1 MLSDASKSDAF
12 RQSQH
17 WRSPLLDFKLR
28 VKQDTPPLT
37 GSDGPLWRSN
47 SFSGHERN
55 RFLLSSTGGF
65 RDLSLLSGADCRE
78 DARSFAMLD
87 YDSDGWL
94 DIALMSTNAPRFRLF
109 RNRLGELTKGGRV
122 LTVRLEGGNHTSS
135 ASAEWSHRDAAGAT
149 VLAVTDKGRRVFR
162 RSIGEGLASQ
172 NAAALRITL
181 APGESLR
188 ELQVQWP
195 SGKRST
201 HTPAGDAAGILLKE
215 AVP

>member
-1 MLSDASKSDAF
+1 MLSDESKSDAF
-12 RQSQH
+12 RRSAH

-28 VKQDTPPLT
+28 VKQDTSSLT
-37 GSDGPLWRSN
+37 GGDGPLWRSN

-55 RFLLSSTGGF
+55 RFLLSGTGSF
-65 RDLSLLSGADCRE
+65 SDLSLLSGADCRE

-87 YDSDGWL
+87 YDRDGWL

-122 LTVRLEGGNHTSS
+122 LTVRLEGGNHTPQPGPLSN
-135 ASAEWSHRDAAGAT
+135 RDAAGAT

-172 NAAALRITL
+172 NAAAIRVTL
-181 APGESLR
+181 APGETLQ
-188 ELQVQWP
+188 ELQVLWP
-195 SGKRST
+195 SGTRT
-201 HTPAGDAAGILLKE
+201 TLAPASSEAAILLKE
-215 AVP
+215 TVP